1 MHTQRRQPAYRPT
14 RVFDGPI
21 DSGRFRRGNGQGPTA
36 GAEQTAGARRAA
48 GASGPIADLIPVT
61 GDANARVNEGAVG
74 ASSSSWQ
81 PLRSPPYS
89 SRSRSSEDA

>member
-36 GAEQTAGARRAA
+36 GAEQTAGARRKAQ
-48 GASGPIADLIPVT
+48 GERRVLQ
-61 GDANARVNEGAVG
+61 AR
-74 ASSSSWQ
+74 
-81 PLRSPPYS
+81 
-89 SRSRSSEDA
+89 